1 VAFGWRE
8 EAPDGGPCLV
18 VVVNL
23 RPQQAWARVPLAALG
38 FEAGRNYRFLD
49 RMDGASYRRGG
60 DELRDPGL
68 FVALRPRQSHLFTVE
83 SD

>member
-1 VAFGWRE
+1 
-8 EAPDGGPCLV
+8 
-18 VVVNL
+18 
-23 RPQQAWARVPLAALG
+23 VPLAALG
-38 FEAGRNYRFLD
+38 FEAGRDYRLLD

-83 SD
+83 TD